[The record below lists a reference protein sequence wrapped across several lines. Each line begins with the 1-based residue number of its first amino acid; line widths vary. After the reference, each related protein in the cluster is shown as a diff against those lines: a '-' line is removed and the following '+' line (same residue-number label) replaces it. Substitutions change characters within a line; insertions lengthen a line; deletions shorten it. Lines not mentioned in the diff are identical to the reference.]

1 MGVLAAWLV
10 HLYTASSAV
19 FGLWAIVAAIQLEF
33 RLAIYL
39 MLLTLVIDSTDGALA
54 RLVDVRGRIP
64 WIDGRRL
71 DDVCDYFTYALVPA
85 VFLIQAELLPHPAF
99 AAAPVLA
106 SAYGFSHQ
114 NAKTEDHFFLGFPSY
129 WNVVAI
135 YLYLLEFDARPA
147 LWLVL
152 GLTAAVFVPLR
163 YIHPS
168 RTRAL
173 RPLTLA
179 VLLVWIPCFAWL
191 AVHLDPDPA
200 LVRATLLGPAYYIGA
215 SLLLHLRPRPEAAG
229 DASG

>member
-39 MLLTLVIDSTDGALA
+39 MLLTLVIDSTDGPLA
-54 RLVDVRGRIP
+54 RLVDVHGRIP

-71 DDVCDYFTYALVPA
+71 DDVCDYFTYVLVPA
-85 VFLIQAELLPHPAF
+85 VFLIQAGLLPHPAF

-114 NAKTEDHFFLGFPSY
+114 DAKTEDHFFLGFPSY

-135 YLYLLEFDARPA
+135 YLYLLQFEARPA

-152 GLTAAVFVPLR
+152 GLSAAVFVPLR
-163 YIHPS
+163 YIYPS

-179 VLLVWIPCFAWL
+179 VLLVWTLCFSWL

-200 LVRATLLGPAYYIGA
+200 LVRATLVGPAYYIGA
-215 SLLLHLRPRPEAAG
+215 SLLLPLRPRPEAAG